1 MSREKPVRVV
11 VLRTAGTNCDVETAY
26 AFEKVGAEA
35 ERVHVNR
42 LAENRRGLD
51 RFHILAI
58 PGGFS
63 YGDDIASGKVLA
75 NEIRYRM
82 EDEVRRF
89 VADGKLIIGICNGFQ
104 VLAKAGLLP
113 RLRGDKI
120 EATLTVNDR
129 ALFEDRWVH
138 LRVEESPCVFVRPG
152 DSLYLPVAH
161 GEGKFIAEKER
172 PGRDR
177 AEETGRRAVRRAGRR
192 IESRLPVEPER
203 LHGRHCRD
211 LRPHGPDFRPDAP
224 PGTPRRAHPAP
235 ALDAR
240 RGETRRRWR
249 ESLPERRGLR
259 APQSHL
265 TRSPHV
271 RPSW

>member
-1 MSREKPVRVV
+1 MSRRSPVRVV
-11 VLRTAGTNCDVETAY
+11 VLRTAGTNCDEETAY
-26 AFEKVGAEA
+26 AFEKVGAKA

-89 VADGKLIIGICNGFQ
+89 VAGGKLIIGICNGFQ

-113 RLRGDKI
+113 GLHGDKVT
-120 EATLTVNDR
+120 ATLTVNDR
-129 ALFEDRWVH
+129 ALFEDRWVC

-161 GEGKFIAEKER
+161 GEGKFIAGKDDLDEIER
-172 PGRDR
+172 NRLVVARYVGPGGGSNPGYPWNPNGSAADI
-177 AEETGRRAVRRAGRR
+177 AGICDPSGRIFGLMPHPERHVEPTQHPRWTREGAKSEGDGVRVFRNAVEFVRRN
-192 IESRLPVEPER
+192 
-203 LHGRHCRD
+203 
-211 LRPHGPDFRPDAP
+211 
-224 PGTPRRAHPAP
+224 
-235 ALDAR
+235 
-240 RGETRRRWR
+240 
-249 ESLPERRGLR
+249 
-259 APQSHL
+259 L
-265 TRSPHV
+265 T
-271 RPSW
+271 

>member
-113 RLRGDKI
+113 RLHGDTSRGDADHQRPRAFRGPLGAPARRRKPVRVR
-120 EATLTVNDR
+120 ASGRFTLPAGR
-129 ALFEDRWVH
+129 ARRREVH
-138 LRVEESPCVFVRPG
+138 R
-152 DSLYLPVAH
+152 
-161 GEGKFIAEKER
+161 GKKR
-172 PGRDR
+172 SGRDR
-177 AEETGRRAVRRAGRR
+177 AEETGRRAVRRPGRR
-192 IESRLPVEPER
+192 IEPRLPWNPNGSVADIAGICDPTGRIFGLMPHPERHVEPTQHPRWTREGAKPEGDGVR
-203 LHGRHCRD
+203 VFRNAV
-211 LRPHGPDFRPDAP
+211 DF
-224 PGTPRRAHPAP
+224 
-235 ALDAR
+235 AR
-240 RGETRRRWR
+240 RN
-249 ESLPERRGLR
+249 L
-259 APQSHL
+259 
-265 TRSPHV
+265 V
-271 RPSW
+271 

>member
-113 RLRGDKI
+113 RLHGDRV
-120 EATLTVNDR
+120 EATLTINDR
-129 ALFEDRWVH
+129 ALFEARWVH
-138 LRVEESPCVFVRPG
+138 LRVGESPCVFVRPG

-161 GEGKFIAEKER
+161 GEGKFIAEKDVLDEIER
-172 PGRDR
+172 KKLVVARYVGPDGESNPGYPWNPNGSVADI
-177 AEETGRRAVRRAGRR
+177 AGICDPTGRIFGLMPHPERH
-192 IESRLPVEPER
+192 VEPTQHPRWTREGAKPEGDGVR
-203 LHGRHCRD
+203 VFRNAV
-211 LRPHGPDFRPDAP
+211 DF
-224 PGTPRRAHPAP
+224 
-235 ALDAR
+235 AR
-240 RGETRRRWR
+240 RN
-249 ESLPERRGLR
+249 L
-259 APQSHL
+259 
-265 TRSPHV
+265 V
-271 RPSW
+271 

>member
-11 VLRTAGTNCDVETAY
+11 VLRTAGTNCDEETAY
-26 AFEKVGAEA
+26 AFEKVGAEV

-42 LAENRRGLD
+42 LADRRGLD

-104 VLAKAGLLP
+104 VLAKAGMLP
-113 RLRGDKI
+113 RLHGDRV

-129 ALFEDRWVH
+129 ALFEARWVH
-138 LRVEESPCVFVRPG
+138 LRIGESPCVFVRPG
-152 DSLYLPVAH
+152 DRSTCRSRTAK
-161 GEGKFIAEKER
+161 GSSSRKRTSWTKSS
-172 PGRDR
+172 GRDWSSR
-177 AEETGRRAVRRAGRR
+177 GTSARRANRTPATRGTRTAPSATSPGSAIPRAGF
-192 IESRLPVEPER
+192 S
-203 LHGRHCRD
+203 
-211 LRPHGPDFRPDAP
+211 A
-224 PGTPRRAHPAP
+224 
-235 ALDAR
+235 
-240 RGETRRRWR
+240 
-249 ESLPERRGLR
+249 
-259 APQSHL
+259 
-265 TRSPHV
+265 
-271 RPSW
+271 

>member
-1 MSREKPVRVV
+1 MSREKAVKVV

-35 ERVHVNR
+35 ERVHVNQ
-42 LAENRRGLD
+42 LARSGGRGLD
-51 RFHILAI
+51 RFHILAL

-104 VLAKAGLLP
+104 VLVKAGLLP
-113 RLRGDKI
+113 RLRGDKV

-129 ALFEDRWVH
+129 ALFEARWVH
-138 LRVEESPCVFVRPG
+138 LRVEDSPCVFVKAG

-161 GEGKFIAEKER
+161 GEGKFIAEKDVLDEIER
-172 PGRDR
+172 KKLVVARYVGPDGGANPGYPWNPNGSLADI
-177 AEETGRRAVRRAGRR
+177 AGICDPTGRIFGLMPHPERH
-192 IESRLPVEPER
+192 VEPTQHPRWTREGAKSEGDGVKVFR
-203 LHGRHCRD
+203 NAV
-211 LRPHGPDFRPDAP
+211 DF
-224 PGTPRRAHPAP
+224 
-235 ALDAR
+235 AR
-240 RGETRRRWR
+240 RN
-249 ESLPERRGLR
+249 L
-259 APQSHL
+259 A
-265 TRSPHV
+265 
-271 RPSW
+271 

>member
-42 LAENRRGLD
+42 LAENRRALD

-113 RLRGDKI
+113 RLHGDRGRSD
-120 EATLTVNDR
+120 ADR
-129 ALFEDRWVH
+129 QRPRAFRGPLGAPARRGKPV
-138 LRVEESPCVFVRPG
+138 RVRPPG
-152 DSLYLPVAH
+152 RFALPAGRARRREVH
-161 GEGKFIAEKER
+161 RGKGR

-177 AEETGRRAVRRAGRR
+177 AKEAGRRTVRRPGRR
-192 IESRLPVEPER
+192 IEPRLSVEPER
-203 LHGRHCRD
+203 LDRATSPG
-211 LRPHGPDFRPDAP
+211 FAIP
-224 PGTPRRAHPAP
+224 PAGFSA
-235 ALDAR
+235 
-240 RGETRRRWR
+240 
-249 ESLPERRGLR
+249 
-259 APQSHL
+259 
-265 TRSPHV
+265 
-271 RPSW
+271 